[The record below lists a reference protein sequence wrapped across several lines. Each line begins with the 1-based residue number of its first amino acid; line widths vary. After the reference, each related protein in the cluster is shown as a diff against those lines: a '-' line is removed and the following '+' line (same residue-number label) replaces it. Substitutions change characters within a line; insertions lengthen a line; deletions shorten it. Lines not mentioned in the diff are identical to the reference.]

1 MTSSSRVRRVLRV
14 RGVVQGVG
22 FRPFVHTLATT
33 LGLAGW
39 VCNDDEGVLIEVEG
53 ASEVVDEFGL
63 RLRRLSPP
71 MAHITSVEAASGTCT
86 GDIEFS
92 IVRSVAGGSTAH
104 GAIASLPPDLAVCS
118 DCLRE
123 MFDPRD
129 RRYRHPFI
137 TCTNCGPRFTIA
149 LGLPYDRARTTMA
162 AFEMCAACALE
173 YHDPADRRFHAQPL
187 ACHECGPRLE
197 LIDRGGERLHT
208 GEGALRATQRLLVDG
223 AIVAVKGIGGY
234 HLMCDATNPLA
245 VATLRA
251 RKRRGGKPLAVMVAG
266 LEVLAGVTVPSA
278 AEVAAL
284 LGPQRPILLLRR
296 DGRGS
301 LQPAWPISVAGD
313 AADVG
318 VMLPYAP
325 VHHLL
330 FDGLAT
336 RVLVCTSGNL
346 ADEPIVTDDDEAFER
361 LGAIADAWLRHDRVI
376 HRPCDDSVVRV
387 VGHTAGPVVSR
398 AVSDPDAADRTLV
411 RRSRGWAP
419 LPVELGNW
427 HGEELP
433 GVLAMGGDLKNVVA
447 VASGRSAWLSQHLG
461 DLGELATYRAVRRAA
476 EQLLSLTRVSPTLV
490 AIDAHPGYLSARLG
504 REIAGDLGVPV
515 VAVQHHHAHIVSVL
529 AEAGRAATSANH
541 DPVIGFA
548 FDGTGFGPDGTI
560 WGGEVLVADAA
571 HAERVA
577 HLAAVPLPGGDAAI
591 EQPARAALAHLWA
604 AGCAWDQ
611 RLPCVSWFAEP
622 ERAVVRVQLERRL
635 ATVPTSS
642 MGRLFDAVAALAGV
656 RQVVEFEAQAA
667 IELEAVADP
676 DADGS
681 YGFAFADRDGSID
694 AGPVIREVVR
704 DVLAGEPAGV
714 VSTRFHRAV
723 TAMVLDTARRARRAR
738 RLHTSVLTGGV
749 FQNVLLMQGC
759 AASLEADGFE
769 VLRNRLVP
777 TNDGGLALGQAVVA
791 GTVFAHLPAMRKD

>member
-1 MTSSSRVRRVLRV
+1 MASSSRVRRVLRV

-53 ASEVVDEFGL
+53 ASDLVDEFGL

-123 MFDPRD
+123 MFDPCD

-162 AFEMCAACALE
+162 AFEMCAACARE
-173 YHDPADRRFHAQPL
+173 YHDPTDRRFHAQPV

-251 RKRRGGKPLAVMVAG
+251 RKQREAKPLAVMVAG

-447 VASGRSAWLSQHLG
+447 VAAGRSSWLSQHLG

-504 REIAGDLGVPV
+504 REI
-515 VAVQHHHAHIVSVL
+515 
-529 AEAGRAATSANH
+529 
-541 DPVIGFA
+541 
-548 FDGTGFGPDGTI
+548 
-560 WGGEVLVADAA
+560 VADAA

-577 HLAAVPLPGGDAAI
+577 HLAAVPLPGGDAAV

-694 AGPVIREVVR
+694 AGPVIRDVVR

-738 RLHTSVLTGGV
+738 RLHTVVLTGGV